1 LEPDLNIYL
10 KIEILAR
17 ELEGRLLL
25 AMVAAERGHEALV
38 GDHAALLSHR
48 TWLQPGVFHDKSLTP
63 SHQKLATHARLVD
76 AGFAVTS
83 QDEEHWLLLPSYDEM
98 RDRRFS
104 PASLRQ
110 ASFAFTWGPHDA
122 SSLRA
127 GFPDLADRIRETGSP
142 RVDLWRPDLADV
154 YAGAQLDGIDPSR
167 PFVLVLGALGTPG
180 PVDQNPFP
188 ASMGARRASYFPGP
202 DDPFEWEQ
210 YERAALAYRYVG
222 RVVRAVRQLADRMPD
237 LQIVLRSH
245 PVEDEDG
252 WRQLLGPVPGVVV
265 TRKGGLGRWLRAA
278 TAVVHNG
285 STAGFEAAVAGVPAI
300 SFQPHGE
307 RVDWTSNLLG
317 RIAHDE
323 SELIDLVTAARSSS
337 ERAAWYA
344 TDVDVLQRRFA
355 ALDGRL
361 AADRTVDA
369 WEELVSPGR
378 SRHNRVR
385 VALLAAGTHRRVGL
399 ARSSLRR
406 LRAPEEG
413 PRDGAGFDGTLKFP
427 RIDPREVAAIAASYR
442 RGLGRFQGVDVR
454 TVGPRLVQVRPA
466 R

>member
-1 LEPDLNIYL
+1 
-10 KIEILAR
+10 
-17 ELEGRLLL
+17 
-25 AMVAAERGHEALV
+25 MVAAERGHDVLV
-38 GDHAALLSHR
+38 GDHRSLLSHR
-48 TWLQPGVFHDKSLTP
+48 EWLHPGVFHDKSLTP
-63 SHQKLATHARLVD
+63 SRQKLAAHGRLVD

-98 RDRRFS
+98 RDKRFS
-104 PASLRQ
+104 AESLRQ
-110 ASFAFTWGPHDA
+110 ASFAFAWGPHDA

-127 GFPDLADRIRETGSP
+127 GFPDLAGRVRETGSP

-154 YAGAQLDGIDPSR
+154 YEGAELDGIDPTR

-188 ASMGARRASYFPGP
+188 ASMGARRASYFPGA

-210 YERAALAYRYVG
+210 YERAALAFRYVG
-222 RVVRAVRQLADRMPD
+222 RVVRAVRRLATTMPD

-252 WRQLLGPVPGVVV
+252 WRQLLGPVPGVTV
-265 TRKGGLGRWLRAA
+265 TRRGGLGRWLRSA

-285 STAGFEAAVAGVPAI
+285 STAGFEAGVAGVPAI

-323 SELIDLVTAARSSS
+323 DELVTLVGAARSPA
-337 ERAAWYA
+337 ERDQWYA
-344 TDVDVLQRRFA
+344 SDVDVLARRFA

-369 WEELVSPGR
+369 FEELDTPTR
-378 SRHNRVR
+378 SRRNRMRASV
-385 VALLAAGTHRRVGL
+385 LAAATHRRVGA
-399 ARSSLRR
+399 ARGR
-406 LRAPEEG
+406 LRELRAGGRG
-413 PRDGAGFDGTLKFP
+413 PTDGAGFDGMLKFP
-427 RIDPREVAAIAASYR
+427 PIDPKEVAGLAASYR
-442 RGLGRFQGVDVR
+442 RGLGRFAGVEVR
-454 TVGPRLVQVRPA
+454 TLGRRLVQVTPR
-466 R
+466 RR